1 MTALNEP
8 ILRGR
13 GSPTPD
19 FMKDFTITGG
29 SDVLEAKLKELG
41 WQGRT
46 PMASVALHIEEGN
59 IVDTQIFLTGTKEVG
74 KVSAEMLWGQPLT
87 DESYAKIE
95 TIDLAHASIHGRMVS
110 DWIAGDKLDWA
121 LKVKNNDNN
130 RYKVINKLDDQG
142 LEAKGAS
149 KISARIHLA
158 PNKGP
163 SLTATLGVAPSS
175 KVTEM
180 IGHGQ
185 MNFPMIRIKDQ
196 KLDFFPS
203 EAPGQELGLGFIP
216 FFVCR
221 DEGDIV
227 YPEFTAVRDA
237 IAQMLNTACKAQTHR
252 KFANWKKTAAQG
264 AWEIQDPAYIWP
276 TGALGHE
283 EDDDEGRTCEKFS
296 EINVS
301 LQPDYLGVDF
311 LNL

>member
-1 MTALNEP
+1 MTALDEP

-13 GSPTPD
+13 GNPTPA
-19 FMKDFTITGG
+19 FLKDFTITGG
-29 SDVLEAKLKELG
+29 SDVLEARLKELG

-46 PMASVALHIEEGN
+46 PVASVALHIEEGN
-59 IVDTQIFLTGTKEVG
+59 IVDTQIFLTGNKEVG

-110 DWIAGDKLDWA
+110 DWIPGDKLDWA
-121 LKVKNNDNN
+121 LKVKNTDNQ
-130 RYKVINKLDDQG
+130 RYKVVNKLDEQG

-158 PNKGP
+158 LNKGP
-163 SLTATLGVAPSS
+163 SLTATLGVAPTG

-180 IGHGQ
+180 IGNGK
-185 MNFPMIRIKDQ
+185 MNFPMIRIKEQ
-196 KLDFFPS
+196 KLDFFPP
-203 EAPGQELGLGFIP
+203 ETPGQELGLGFIP

-227 YPEFTAVRDA
+227 YPEFTVVKEA
-237 IAQMLNTACKAQTHR
+237 IAQMLNTACKAQTHS
-252 KFANWKKTAAQG
+252 KFANWKKTATYG

-276 TGALGHE
+276 TGAPDQE
-283 EDDDEGRTCEKFS
+283 EDDDQGRTGDS
-296 EINVS
+296 QVRLMSVYNQIIW
-301 LQPDYLGVDF
+301 G
-311 LNL
+311 